1 MMEALE
7 ANENKNMQ
15 VFSSPF
21 VVILATEGYSC
32 YPITIW
38 GSCSHLPSMNV
49 LIRAV
54 EEPNLVKLIV

>member
-1 MMEALE
+1 MEVLE

-15 VFSSPF
+15 VSSPF
-21 VVILATEGYSC
+21 IVILATEGYSC

-54 EEPNLVKLIV
+54 KEPNIVKLIV